1 MKSPFASL
9 NWGVHNNNT
18 PYKYV
23 VTTFHVGG
31 TEGELEGTSN
41 LNPRTFKVFST
52 LSDAF
57 LYIWS
62 EFIISTHL
70 EGLVDMSADMIED
83 GDLPDWTHLLQLT
96 ELYED
101 EEWTKSFVEYHN
113 NTFFGEDKY
122 REVFRQLWDALSEI
136 TQLEQQLLLNGT
148 QDIYSIVYRMKQL
161 TLSDDQTQLLD
172 ILDSKIQKLSDIH
185 ARNILTLFVLELCYF
200 DSWERQGDTSYYSL
214 QVISNEYLHGASTD

>member
-9 NWGVHNNNT
+9 NWGVHNNNNT

-23 VTTFHVGG
+23 VTTFHASYDGD
-31 TEGELEGTSN
+31 LMGTSH
-41 LNPRTFKVFST
+41 LNPRTFKVFSN

-62 EFIISTHL
+62 EFITSKHL

-101 EEWTKSFVEYHN
+101 EEWTKSFIEHHN

-122 REVFRQLWDALSEI
+122 RGVFRQLWDALSEI

-148 QDIYSIVYRMKQL
+148 EDIYSIVYRMKQL

-185 ARNILTLFVLELCYF
+185 ARNILTLCVLELRYW
-200 DSWERQGDTSYYSL
+200 DSWESKGDTSYYTR
-214 QVISNEYLHGASTD
+214 QVISTEYLHGASTD

>member
-31 TEGELEGTSN
+31 GEKLEGTSH
-41 LNPRTFKVFST
+41 LNVRNFKVFST

-62 EFIISTHL
+62 EFITSTHL
-70 EGLVDMSADMIED
+70 SGLVDMSADMIED

-101 EEWTKSFVEYHN
+101 EKWTKSFVD

-122 REVFRQLWDALSEI
+122 REVFRHLWDALSEI

-185 ARNILTLFVLELCYF
+185 ARNILSLFVLDLCYW
-200 DSWERQGDTSYYSL
+200 DSWESQGDTSYYAL
-214 QVISNEYLHGASTD
+214 QVISTEYLHGASTS